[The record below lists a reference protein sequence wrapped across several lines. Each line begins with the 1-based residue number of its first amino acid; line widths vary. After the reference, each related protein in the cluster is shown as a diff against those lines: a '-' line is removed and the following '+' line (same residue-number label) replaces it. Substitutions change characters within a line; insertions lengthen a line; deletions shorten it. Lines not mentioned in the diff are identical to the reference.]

1 MEETLMLKTLKI
13 VKDRLKDT
21 KTDTEKFNSNLNY
34 LLSAKNSE
42 EFLEKYKNQLNYNN
56 IKIDALDFSKQQL
69 IFSLNE
75 LKCLAIESVIE
86 YYEEILEE
94 AS

>member
-21 KTDTEKFNSNLNY
+21 KIDTEKFNSNLNY
-34 LLSAKNSE
+34 LLSATNSE